1 VRVRLR
7 PLRGDDLDWLV
18 EMSADPVAVGE
29 HNWAGPVDRD
39 ELRRRLADETDRSD
53 TVRLGYGRLIIE
65 LLDGTPIGDVAW
77 RTERWGPSPESAC
90 PAIGIA
96 LLPEHRGV
104 GYGTEAQRLLVEL
117 LIRLGA
123 HRVQSDT
130 ADDNPGEQRALERVG
145 FLREGVVR
153 DAEFRN
159 GTYHDHVLYGIVRR
173 DWSLDD
179 SLVAHLPLVS

>member
-1 VRVRLR
+1 MRVRLR
-7 PLRGDDLDWLV
+7 PLRRDDLDWLV
-18 EMSADPVAVGE
+18 EMTADPVAVGE
-29 HNWAGPVDRD
+29 HNWAGPVDRH
-39 ELRRRLADETDRSD
+39 ELRGRLVDETSHRGPLR
-53 TVRLGYGRLIIE
+53 VGAGRLIIE

-90 PAIGIA
+90 PAIGIT
-96 LLPEHRGV
+96 LLPAHRGV

-130 ADDNPGEQRALERVG
+130 ADDNPAEQRALERVG

-159 GTYHDHVLYGIVRR
+159 GTYHDHVLYGVVRR
-173 DWSLDD
+173 EWALDD
-179 SLVAHLPLVS
+179 SLVPHLPLTP